1 MTVLDSLPDNRS
13 ASWHDYAAERHTVVG
28 TLRVLEGVWSPELG
42 NRRDLFVHLPPSY
55 PDGRRDWPVL
65 YFHDGQNLFDAYAS
79 YAGEWQVD
87 ETMTALA
94 LEGLEAIV
102 VGVANRGRERIDE
115 YAPFYE
121 PGFGGGKAAA
131 YMQFLVETVKPLVD
145 REFKT
150 ARERERTGLVG
161 SSLGGLV
168 SLWGLFERP
177 RVFGMAA
184 ALSPSVAFA
193 RGALNHYLAG
203 QPKVD
208 SRIYLD
214 VGTLEGPAVGGAL
227 LGRLLP
233 RPYVSRVR
241 ETKRLLLSMG
251 YAAGEDLLYVEERG
265 GRHNEVFWGRRLPR
279 ALRFLLSGE
288 SPSHRPL

>member
-1 MTVLDSLPDNRS
+1 MSVLDPS
-13 ASWHDYAAERHTVVG
+13 AKTRPQSWHEFAADRHTVVG
-28 TLRVLEGVWSPELG
+28 TLKVLEAVHSPELG
-42 NRRDLFVHLPPSY
+42 NQRDVFVHLPPSY

-65 YFHDGQNLFDAYAS
+65 YFQDGQNLFDAYSS

-94 LEGLEAIV
+94 LERLEAIV

-121 PGFGGGKAAA
+121 PGIGGGKAAA

-145 REFKT
+145 AEFKT
-150 ARERERTGLVG
+150 RREHSATGLVG

-177 RVFGMAA
+177 KTFGMVA
-184 ALSPSVAFA
+184 ALSPSVLFA
-193 RGALNHYLAG
+193 RGALNSYLAG
-203 QPKVD
+203 QPRVPA
-208 SRIYLD
+208 RIYLD
-214 VGTLEGPAVGGAL
+214 VGTLEGPPGVGGAL
-227 LGRLLP
+227 LARLLP

-241 ETKRLLLSMG
+241 ETRRLLLSMG
-251 YAAGEDLLYVEERG
+251 YRDGEDLLYVEERG
-265 GRHNEVFWGRRLPR
+265 GRHNEAFWSRRLPQ
-279 ALRFLLSGE
+279 ALRFLLSRAG
-288 SPSHRPL
+288 